1 MPIGNETTRYP
12 SGVVNVGENAAYG
25 NHLQPRP
32 DTYYQYFNDFFQYTA
47 ADWVVTETAAG
58 TTQTIVAAGE
68 GGQFAITN
76 VSAGATDASSIQLS
90 NDGGTTAGTQ
100 FLWSATEDMVVA
112 ARFKTSSAAANT
124 NGLLI
129 GLAIADTTP
138 VASLP
143 LNGIFFYKASAAA
156 SLIASVRKAGVSTS
170 ITLGNVAADT
180 FVDAVLY
187 YTAIDGTW
195 RAYLNDAFIG
205 SFSTASVSPIV
216 ELTPTIGFLNA
227 SAVAHVFTVD
237 SIYCAK
243 TR

>member
-1 MPIGNETTRYP
+1 MPTGNDTTRFP
-12 SGVVNVGENAAYG
+12 SGVTNSADPAPFG
-25 NHLQPRP
+25 NHVETKPFS
-32 DTYYQYFNDFFQYTA
+32 YYEYRDDFFLYTA
-47 ADWVVTETAAG
+47 TDWVVTETAAG

-90 NDGGTTAGTQ
+90 SDGGTTAGTQ
-100 FLWSATEDMVVA
+100 FLWDSAHDMVVA

-124 NGLLI
+124 NGFLI

-156 SLIASVRKAGVSTS
+156 SLIASVRKAGTSTS
-170 ITLGNVAADT
+170 VTLGNVVADT

-187 YTAIDGTW
+187 FTASDGTW
-195 RAYLNDAFIG
+195 RAYLDGTFVG

-216 ELTPTIGFLNA
+216 ALTPTIGLLNA
-227 SAVAHVFTVD
+227 SAVAHVLTVD
-237 SIYCAK
+237 YIYCAE
-243 TR
+243 RR